1 MRRWILLTTL
11 LAAIG
16 TAGSASA
23 APSPAVQ
30 AKRAQARV
38 VLAQVG
44 KLDAHFGRIV
54 DAWDGARIQLN
65 ANKRLLVA
73 NTKQL
78 KIARQRSLTANR
90 HLAKR
95 LVAIYED
102 GEPSLV
108 SILTGA
114 STLQQL
120 IDELETS
127 SVIASADRRLADEA
141 GAAQSRL
148 AKAQLR
154 LRATERRQRTTVAAL
169 DGKRRQIGTL
179 LARRRRLLSSI
190 QSQIVVLKAQEARRQ
205 AELAAAARAR
215 LAVQE
220 AALAQKA
227 AKAAA
232 AAAAVPPPVPTPTTT
247 ATTPPT
253 ATTTPATTT
262 TPAATATPPA
272 TTALGPVALPAG
284 YPQAATIAL
293 RYLGVPYQW
302 GGASPITGFDCSGLV
317 MYVYAQLGVQLPH
330 YAAAQYGY
338 GVAVPF
344 DQLQPGDLVF
354 FSGLSHVGIYIGAGE
369 IVHAPET
376 GDVVKITPLAAFGSS
391 YVGARRL

>member
-1 MRRWILLTTL
+1 M
-11 LAAIG
+11 
-16 TAGSASA
+16 
-23 APSPAVQ
+23 
-30 AKRAQARV
+30 
-38 VLAQVG
+38 LAQVG

-54 DAWDGARIQLN
+54 DAWDGARVQLN
-65 ANKRLLVA
+65 ANKRLLVI
-73 NTKQL
+73 NTKRL
-78 KIARQRSLTANR
+78 KIARRQSLIANE

-102 GEPSLV
+102 GSPSLV

-114 STLQQL
+114 STLQQA

-127 SVIASADRRLADEA
+127 SVIATADKRLAEEA
-141 GAAQSRL
+141 GAARSRL
-148 AKAQLR
+148 TKAQLQ
-154 LRATERRQRTTVAAL
+154 LRATERKQLATIVAL
-169 DGKRRQIGTL
+169 DAKRSEIGAL

-190 QSQIVVLKAQEARRQ
+190 QSQIVVLKAQEARHQ

-215 LAVQE
+215 LAQQE
-220 AALAQKA
+220 AALVQKA

-232 AAAAVPPPVPTPTTT
+232 AAAAAAPPPAAPTPT
-247 ATTPPT
+247 ATIAPPT
-253 ATTTPATTT
+253 ATTPTPPTTT
-262 TPAATATPPA
+262 TPAATTAPA
-272 TTALGPVALPAG
+272 TTPSAPVALPAG

-317 MYVYAQLGVQLPH
+317 MYVYAQLGVELPH

-354 FSGLSHVGIYIGAGE
+354 FSGLSHVGIYIGDGE

>member
-1 MRRWILLTTL
+1 MRRWIVVTTL
-11 LAAIG
+11 LSAIG
-16 TAGSASA
+16 AAGSAAA

-54 DAWDGARIQLN
+54 DAWDGARVQLN
-65 ANKRLLVA
+65 ANKRLLVV
-73 NTKQL
+73 NTKRL
-78 KIARQRSLTANR
+78 KIARRQSRIANQ

-102 GEPSLV
+102 GSPSLV

-127 SVIASADRRLADEA
+127 NVIATADKRLADEA
-141 GAAQSRL
+141 GAARSRL
-148 AKAQLR
+148 TKAQR
-154 LRATERRQRTTVAAL
+154 QLRATERRQEATVVAL
-169 DGKRRQIGTL
+169 DAKRSEIGAL

-190 QSQIVVLKAQEARRQ
+190 QSQIVVLRAQEARRQ

-215 LAVQE
+215 LAQQE
-220 AALAQKA
+220 AALVQKA

-232 AAAAVPPPVPTPTTT
+232 AAAAAAPPPAPTPT
-247 ATTPPT
+247 ATVAPPT
-253 ATTTPATTT
+253 APAAPTTTGTASATT
-262 TPAATATPPA
+262 APA
-272 TTALGPVALPAG
+272 TTASAPVALPAG

-317 MYVYAQLGVQLPH
+317 MYVYAQLGVELPH

-338 GVAVPF
+338 GVAVPE

-354 FSGLSHVGIYIGAGE
+354 FSGLSHVGIYIGDGE

>member
-1 MRRWILLTTL
+1 MRRWIVVTTL
-11 LAAIG
+11 LSAIG
-16 TAGSASA
+16 AASSAAA

-54 DAWDGARIQLN
+54 DAWDGARVQLN
-65 ANKRLLVA
+65 ANKRLLVT
-73 NTKQL
+73 NTKRL
-78 KIARQRSLTANR
+78 KIARRQSLIANQ

-102 GEPSLV
+102 GSPSLV

-114 STLQQL
+114 STLQQA

-127 SVIASADRRLADEA
+127 SVIATADKRLAEAA
-141 GAAQSRL
+141 GAARSRL
-148 AKAQLR
+148 TKAQLQ
-154 LRATERRQRTTVAAL
+154 LRATERKQQATVVAL
-169 DGKRRQIGTL
+169 DAKRSEIGAL

-190 QSQIVVLKAQEARRQ
+190 QSQIVVLKAQEARHQ

-215 LAVQE
+215 LAQQE
-220 AALAQKA
+220 AALVQKA

-232 AAAAVPPPVPTPTTT
+232 AAAAAPPPAPTPTATVASPTAPTSPTTT
-247 ATTPPT
+247 A
-253 ATTTPATTT
+253 
-262 TPAATATPPA
+262 PA
-272 TTALGPVALPAG
+272 TTAAPPTTTASGPVALPAG

-338 GVAVPF
+338 GAAVPF

-354 FSGLSHVGIYIGAGE
+354 FSGLSHVGIYIGDGE